1 MGEYW
6 GTVLAVLSAP
16 CEAPKRADFLS
27 KKIKKAFFLVQNAIQ
42 PPPREGETKQ
52 TRLRSK
58 LLHAEEWKSKL
69 KRRGD
74 LERWER
80 WAETLQRDLE
90 RLRPVVRPYR
100 EIWEGI
106 SGLRPTV

>member
-1 MGEYW
+1 MHSNLLQGKEKR
-6 GTVLAVLSAP
+6 S
-16 CEAPKRADFLS
+16 KRAS
-27 KKIKKAFFLVQNAIQ
+27 EA
-42 PPPREGETKQ
+42 
-52 TRLRSK
+52 K

-100 EIWEGI
+100 EIWKGI